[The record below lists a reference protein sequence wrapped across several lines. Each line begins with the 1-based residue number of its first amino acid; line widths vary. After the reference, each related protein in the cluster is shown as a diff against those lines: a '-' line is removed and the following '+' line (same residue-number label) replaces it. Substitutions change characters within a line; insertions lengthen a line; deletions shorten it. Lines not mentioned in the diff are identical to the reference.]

1 MEKQQRINRKE
12 FLKQS
17 VKVGVA
23 GLTANAITKETAEAQ
38 EAGTWCGID
47 RAKIQ
52 WNPVVDEAKCVGCG
66 ACVITCPNK
75 VYKYDY
81 TNRKAK
87 VAAPTSCSVGCTAC
101 ANLCL
106 VSAITHSE
114 GETPRD
120 KAQKILMG
128 NPAMAFVVAELQK
141 RQDELTF

>member
-1 MEKQQRINRKE
+1 MKEQQRITRKD

-23 GLTANAITKETAEAQ
+23 GLTAGAVAESTAHAQ

-52 WNPVVDEAKCVGCG
+52 WNPVVDETRCVGCG
-66 ACVITCPNK
+66 ACVITCPNG

-87 VAAPTSCSVGCTAC
+87 VANPTSCSVGCTAC
-101 ANLCL
+101 ANFCP
-106 VSAITHSE
+106 VGAISHSE

-120 KAQKILMG
+120 KAQKILTG
-128 NPAMAFVVAELQK
+128 NPVMAYVVKELQNRK
-141 RQDELTF
+141 GELAF